1 MKTYFLFLCTLLIPF
16 VGLKSQTIPELQLN
30 GLTLNNSNAT
40 YSHPGKI
47 ISPHASNSPVSV
59 SGSSQVNFKAGHE
72 VQLKDG
78 FKASSITGSGYF
90 RAFISNPDFEVVF
103 IEPNNAYPQ
112 VPKYE
117 KLELG
122 IKLPANIEQLI
133 TNYFNNV
140 DSPPNTINP
149 YDFNQISVEATFNG
163 INNHYLPYSR
173 KVYGFFYR
181 DYTRNNTTQ
190 LWDEV
195 QTDYHWRVRFSP
207 EYTGNWNGSIVI
219 NFPSNSSLPSLSV
232 NGIQFQC
239 VNNPD
244 PGEIGH
250 IRKHSSSE
258 QYLCSQ
264 QYPDK
269 SFIPIGQ
276 NLDFTTYNGGY
287 HPDVFNSRAQNITD
301 YIANQNNIIDLF
313 AKGGNFFRTQL
324 EPWSY
329 EIEWEKLG
337 DYDSRQYSAW
347 ELDNVMNMLY
357 QNNSY
362 IQLCLY
368 NQWQFHLGSPANHMY
383 YNWEYIYNQLP
394 PYNNYNIHSPYKDIP
409 GAVNP
414 VDVFCTPCSADEY
427 FKRKARY
434 IIARWGYNTHILAYE
449 ISNESDQMFRLSDDS
464 YPYQDDDLSAIL
476 KINNWHFMMASYIKS
491 LDEGKHLVTTGYAAE
506 INENTYSQLNID
518 VTQIHSYSDNPYV
531 NCVGPDDRSNFRKNM
546 TEDYNKPTLF
556 AEIGFNGPAE
566 GIHCTDVMFHNDMW
580 AGLFLGGYG
589 TGMNWWGMEKDNLRN
604 NFTGIS
610 NFISN
615 VNFIAD
621 DYIPENQH
629 ITSNN
634 LGCSHFDGKMHYYA
648 LKSRNGDYAIG
659 WVHNKEYHVKNLY
672 NVTPMPHPTPPI
684 CTPLSWNNFWNA
696 NGYFE
701 AIVIDNLDWNQDYK
715 IHWYH
720 PRTGGYLTTTFATS
734 GGCSGFHPGRLK
746 IPAPGLDYNT
756 PDLAFK
762 VEKDNASHW
771 RNGNVEVFSNEKPL
785 DKKLA
790 DGTKLY
796 PVPVTDVIT
805 IEMPESSGNTRIEIT
820 DLLGK
825 VILSKNYNSF
835 SKESIDLSML
845 HPGLYIVKIIENGS
859 IKSNTKIT
867 KL

>member
-1 MKTYFLFLCTLLIPF
+1 M
-16 VGLKSQTIPELQLN
+16 PELLLN
-30 GLTLNNSNAT
+30 NLMLNNSNANYT
-40 YSHPGKI
+40 SPGKI
-47 ISPHASNSPVSV
+47 ISPQTNSSPVSV
-59 SGSSQVNFKAGHE
+59 SGSSQVNFNAGNE

-103 IEPNNAYPQ
+103 IDPNNAYPQ
-112 VPKYE
+112 VPIYE

-133 TNYFNNV
+133 ANYFNNAN
-140 DSPPNTINP
+140 SPNKINP
-149 YDFNQISVEATFNG
+149 YDFNQISVEATFTGTNS
-163 INNHYLPYSR
+163 HYLPYSR

-181 DYTRNNTTQ
+181 DYTRNNATQ

-195 QTDYHWRVRFSP
+195 QTAYHWRLRFSP

-219 NFPSNSSLPSLSV
+219 NFPSNSNLPSLSV

-244 PGEIGH
+244 PAEIGH
-250 IRKHSSSE
+250 ISHDSLNNNRYLSSQKH
-258 QYLCSQ
+258 
-264 QYPDK
+264 PDK
-269 SFIPIGQ
+269 SFVPIGQ
-276 NLDFTTYNGGY
+276 NIDFTTYDGLH
-287 HPDVFNSRAQNITD
+287 HPDAANSRAQNITD
-301 YIANQNNIIDLF
+301 YIANQNNIMDLS

-347 ELDNVMNMLY
+347 ELDNVMDMLY

-368 NQWQFHLGSPANHMY
+368 NQWQFTQGYPDHEMY
-383 YNWEYIYNQLP
+383 YNWEYIYNAS
-394 PYNNYNIHSPYKDIP
+394 NNLNIHSPYKDIP
-409 GAVNP
+409 GATDP
-414 VDVFCTPCSADEY
+414 VDVFCSPCSADEY

-449 ISNESDQMFRLSDDS
+449 ISNESDQMCRLPGGTE
-464 YPYQDDDLSAIL
+464 PYVAGTLGL
-476 KINNWHFMMASYIKS
+476 REKIESWHLMLARYIKS
-491 LDEGKHLVTTGYAAE
+491 VDEGKHLVTTGYAGKIHE
-506 INENTYSQLNID
+506 DSYKDPDID
-518 VTQIHSYSDNPYV
+518 ITQIHSYSEDPYF
-531 NCVGPDDRSNFRKNM
+531 NYTGQFGSRSNFRKDMYN
-546 TEDYNKPTLF
+546 DYKKPMVF
-556 AEIGFNGPAE
+556 AEIGFSAPPE
-566 GIHCTDVMFHNDMW
+566 GVSCTDVMFHNDMW

-589 TGMNWWGMEKDNLRN
+589 TGMNWWGMDINNLRS
-604 NFTGIS
+604 NFAGIS

-621 DYIPENQH
+621 DYIPETNH
-629 ITSNN
+629 ITRNN
-634 LGCSHFDGKMHYYA
+634 LGCIDSDGKMDYYA

-659 WVHNKEYHVKNLY
+659 WIHNKEYHVKNLY
-672 NVTPMPHPTPPI
+672 NVTPMPNQIPTI
-684 CTPLSWNNFWNA
+684 CTPLSWNPSWNA
-696 NGYFE
+696 GGYSE
-701 AIVIDNLDWNQDYK
+701 GIIIDDMDWYQDYK
-715 IHWYH
+715 IHWYNS
-720 PRTGGYLTTTFATS
+720 RTGGYLSTSFATS
-734 GGCSGFHPGRLK
+734 GDCPASPGRLK

-762 VEKDNASHW
+762 VEKNNASHW
-771 RNGNVEVFSNEKPL
+771 RTGKAEVFSNEKPL

-796 PVPVTDVIT
+796 PVPVTDVVT
-805 IEMPESSGNTRIEIT
+805 VEMPESTGNTTIEIT
-820 DLLGK
+820 DLLGR
-825 VILSKNYNSF
+825 VLLSKSYNSI
-835 SKESIDLSML
+835 SKETIDLSTL
-845 HPGLYIVKIIENGS
+845 HSGFYIVRIIENGS
-859 IKSNTKIT
+859 IKSSTKIT

>member
-1 MKTYFLFLCTLLIPF
+1 MKTYFLLLCALIVPSF
-16 VGLKSQTIPELQLN
+16 GLKSQTVPELQLN

-140 DSPPNTINP
+140 NSLNTINP

-219 NFPSNSSLPSLSV
+219 NFPSNSNLPSLSV

-244 PGEIGH
+244 PKEIGH
-250 IRKHSSSE
+250 IIRYPSANFLSSQE
-258 QYLCSQ
+258 H
-264 QYPDK
+264 PTN
-269 SFIPIGQ
+269 SFFLIGQ
-276 NLDFTTYNGGY
+276 NLYPTTYNWM
-287 HPDVFNSRAQNITD
+287 HPQFQRPIKFFDYDGVLAQID
-301 YIANQNNIIDLF
+301 DLAN
-313 AKGGNFFRTQL
+313 KGGNFFRFQL
-324 EPWSY
+324 GPFVH

-337 DYDSRQYSAW
+337 DYDSRQYTAW
-347 ELDNVMNMLY
+347 EIDLLMDRLY
-357 QNNSY
+357 TRNIYTQM
-362 IQLCLY
+362 CFY
-368 NQWQFHLGSPANHMY
+368 NQTQFGEGRPDDHTY
-383 YNWEYIYNQLP
+383 YDWEYIYNSLH
-394 PYNNYNIHSPYKDIP
+394 NTNIHSPYKDIP
-409 GAVNP
+409 GAIKP
-414 VDVFCTPCSADEY
+414 SDVFCTPCAADDF
-427 FKRKARY
+427 FKRKIRY
-434 IIARWGYNTHILAYE
+434 IIARWGYNTHIAAYDL
-449 ISNESDQMFRLSDDS
+449 SNESDQFFKTPTGV
-464 YPYQDDDLSAIL
+464 YPYQTPTQDPIIIQ
-476 KINNWHFMMASYIKS
+476 KVENWHNYLSQYIKT
-491 LDEGKHLVTTGYAAE
+491 LDESKHLLTLGYA
-506 INENTYSQLNID
+506 SQIFDNAYTQPYID
-518 VTQIHSYSDNPYV
+518 VTQIHHYSTNPYI
-531 NCVGPDDRSNFRKNM
+531 NFTDPNGNDRANRIQQMHGNYS
-546 TEDYNKPTLF
+546 KPTLF
-556 AEIGFNGPAE
+556 AELGYNRYITAS
-566 GIHCTDVMFHNDMW
+566 IDTYICSDVMFHNDLW
-580 AGLFLGGYG
+580 AGAFLGGYG
-589 TGMNWWGMEKDNLRN
+589 TGMNWWAAGYNPNRDNY
-604 NFTGIS
+604 TGFK
-610 NFISN
+610 NFITN
-615 VNFIAD
+615 VDLLSDVYQREDKHLTN
-621 DYIPENQH
+621 
-629 ITSNN
+629 SG
-634 LGCSHFDGKMHYYA
+634 LGCSEDSDGRIDYYA
-648 LKSRNGDYAIG
+648 LKAVSGNYAIG
-659 WVHNKEYHVKNLY
+659 WCHNKENYFDNRIYANLLPSCSSKN
-672 NVTPMPHPTPPI
+672 
-684 CTPLSWNNFWNA
+684 WNNAFNVP
-696 NGYFE
+696 GYAE
-701 AIVIDNLDWNQDYK
+701 GIVINDMAMYQNYK
-715 IHWYH
+715 IHWYNT
-720 PRTGGYLTTTFATS
+720 RTGNYAYTS
-734 GGCSGFHPGRLK
+734 YASSGDCAVKPRMLK
-746 IPAPGLDYNT
+746 IPAPGLDGNT

-762 VEKDNASHW
+762 VEKEDDSHW
-771 RNGNVEVFSNEKPL
+771 RKGKIEVFSNEKPL

-835 SKESIDLSML
+835 SKESIDLRML
-845 HPGLYIVKIIENGS
+845 HPGLYIVRIIENGS